1 LSFLLLLDVLLLLL
15 LELLFR
21 FSLLERDLLRLL
33 DRLLLI
39 GDLETLL
46 LPRIGLRLDLER
58 LLDLDRFLDLDL
70 DRRLDLD
77 LDLFLDLDLL
87 PRFRDLD
94 LDLLLDLDRFL
105 DLDRDLEPDPDLD
118 LDRDDDFSVFL
129 SFLSSSLSD
138 FFAGGVFRL
147 GLGVGAVDHIALL
160 LDRNVHFSIARVH
173 RQLNT
178 SFNSG
183 SVVQGGEHVFLL
195 WKHRVK
201 DGIES
206 QLNWNILLLRITFD
220 PSRDGA
226 DPSLGSLT
234 SFPTS

>member
-1 LSFLLLLDVLLLLL
+1 MLLLLL

-46 LPRIGLRLDLER
+46 LLRIGLRLLDLER

-77 LDLFLDLDLL
+77 LDLFFERDLDLFLDLDLL

-94 LDLLLDLDRFL
+94 LDFLLDLDRFL

-118 LDRDDDFSVFL
+118 LDRDDDFSVFF

-138 FFAGGVFRL
+138 FLPEASS
-147 GLGVGAVDHIALL
+147 GLVSELVLSITLL
-160 LDRNVHFSIARVH
+160 CSSTGMSTFLLPESIASSTPPSTPAP
-173 RQLNT
+173 LYKEEST
-178 SFNSG
+178 SSCCGN
-183 SVVQGGEHVFLL
+183 
-195 WKHRVK
+195 
-201 DGIES
+201 IES
-206 QLNWNILLLRITFD
+206 RTESKAN
-220 PSRDGA
+220 
-226 DPSLGSLT
+226 
-234 SFPTS
+234 

>member
-1 LSFLLLLDVLLLLL
+1 MSFLLLLDVLLLLL

-46 LPRIGLRLDLER
+46 LLRIGLRRLDLER

-94 LDLLLDLDRFL
+94 LDLRLDFDRFL

-118 LDRDDDFSVFL
+118 LDRDDDFSVFF

-138 FFAGGVFRL
+138 FFTEESS
-147 GLGVGAVDHIALL
+147 GLVSELVLSITLL
-160 LDRNVHFSIARVH
+160 CSSTGMSTFLLPESIASSTPPSTPAP
-173 RQLNT
+173 LYKEEST
-178 SFNSG
+178 SSCCGN
-183 SVVQGGEHVFLL
+183 
-195 WKHRVK
+195 
-201 DGIES
+201 IES
-206 QLNWNILLLRITFD
+206 RTESKAN
-220 PSRDGA
+220 
-226 DPSLGSLT
+226 
-234 SFPTS
+234 